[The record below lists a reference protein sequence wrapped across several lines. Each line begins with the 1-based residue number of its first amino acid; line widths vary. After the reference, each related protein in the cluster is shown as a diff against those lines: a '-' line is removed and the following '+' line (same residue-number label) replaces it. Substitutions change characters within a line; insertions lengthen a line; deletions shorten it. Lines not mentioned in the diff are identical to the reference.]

1 MIKKSIEL
9 IVILGVILIFLSGI
23 IGCESVVPNIEPGV
37 PEKVYGF
44 NFGPYTKNGQ
54 DPNYG
59 TVISK
64 EQIRELLTII
74 APYTEW
80 VRTFGCTNGLENIGS
95 IAHELGLKVAAGAW
109 LSENLSANEEQI
121 SNLINVAQAGE
132 ADMLIVG
139 SEVMLR
145 RDVSEEELVG
155 YINRVREAL
164 PGIPVTTADIY
175 GELLAHPAVMAAV
188 DVVLVNI
195 YPYWEGITVNK
206 AIYNLNFWHQ
216 QIDDVSQGK
225 EVIVS
230 ETGWPSE
237 GYTMGDAIPSPENA
251 SFYFLNFV
259 CWAKVENVS
268 YFYFEAFDEP
278 WKAGYEGAQGAHW
291 GVWDKDGNLKPG
303 MQCVFDGETMFDN
316 WSDE

>member
-1 MIKKSIEL
+1 MNGMKRL
-9 IVILGVILIFLSGI
+9 FLFLVIVMLLAGL
-23 IGCESVVPNIEPGV
+23 IGCSGVVPELEEVSEPEA
-37 PEKVYGF
+37 PEKVYGL
-44 NFGPYTKNGQ
+44 NFGPYTKDGQ

-80 VRTFGCTNGLENIGS
+80 VRTFGCTHGLENIGS
-95 IAHELGLKVAAGAW
+95 IAHELGLKVAVGAW
-109 LSENLSANEEQI
+109 LDKNFSTNEEQI
-121 SNLINVAQAGE
+121 SNLINIAQAGD

-139 SEVMLR
+139 NEVMLR
-145 RDVSEEELVG
+145 NDLSEGQLISYV
-155 YINRVREAL
+155 NQVKEAL
-164 PGIPVTTADIY
+164 PEIPVTTADIY

-195 YPYWEGITVNK
+195 YPYWEGINVSN
-206 AIYNLNFWHQ
+206 AIYSLNFWHQ
-216 QIDDVSQGK
+216 EVVAAAKGK
-225 EVIVS
+225 PVIVS

-251 SFYFLNFV
+251 SLYFLNFV
-259 CWAKVENVS
+259 SWAQAENVS

-303 MQCVFDGETMFDN
+303 MQSVFDGE
-316 WSDE
+316 